1 MTKLYLLRWLC
12 LFKSSFLYSY
22 GMQNMEKINNLYS
35 ESFSYD
41 AKQIKTVD
49 IDLLFMKHI
58 FKNDFS
64 LIFKK
69 HTIKFLIL
77 CGILYWLSYFFL
89 GLSLVFAILRQ
100 NWQQSQ
106 QNPGSS
112 ILCNEVLKTAL
123 RVLSSLPMMSL
134 ANTTSNDIGQS
145 TLNQVN
151 EFLMSSMNPY
161 NIGGDE
167 GKSTGW

>member
-1 MTKLYLLRWLC
+1 MQEIY
-12 LFKSSFLYSY
+12 FL
-22 GMQNMEKINNLYS
+22 M
-35 ESFSYD
+35 
-41 AKQIKTVD
+41 
-49 IDLLFMKHI
+49 
-58 FKNDFS
+58 
-64 LIFKK
+64 
-69 HTIKFLIL
+69 
-77 CGILYWLSYFFL
+77 FL

-134 ANTTSNDIGQS
+134 ANTSSTDIGQS

-151 EFLMSSMNPY
+151 EFLMSSMNPS
-161 NIGGDE
+161 NIGGDQ
-167 GKSTGW
+167 GKNDRF

>member
-1 MTKLYLLRWLC
+1 VKNKENAVIHMYHNRNEIYPFYAIK
-12 LFKSSFLYSY
+12 KS
-22 GMQNMEKINNLYS
+22 K
-35 ESFSYD
+35 
-41 AKQIKTVD
+41 
-49 IDLLFMKHI
+49 
-58 FKNDFS
+58 
-64 LIFKK
+64 
-69 HTIKFLIL
+69 
-77 CGILYWLSYFFL
+77 FL

-134 ANTTSNDIGQS
+134 ANTTSTDIGQS

-151 EFLMSSMNPY
+151 EFLMSSMNPS
-161 NIGGDE
+161 NIGGDQ
-167 GKSTGW
+167 GKYACIRM